1 MPIYPFLCPDHGEV
15 EIFGG
20 FDKASDAKCPKC
32 NKKMQR
38 KFTPVKHV
46 VDFSPGWQPAFGK
59 WVETKRE
66 RDNLVAEKGLIR
78 G

>member
-1 MPIYPFLCPDHGEV
+1 VIYPFSCPEHGEH
-15 EIFGG
+15 EIVGG
-20 FDKASDAKCPKC
+20 VDKATSADCPVC
-32 NKKMQR
+32 GAPMR
-38 KFTPVKHV
+38 RLYTAVPYT

-66 RDNLVAEKGLIR
+66 RDNLVAEKGLKR